1 MVLAVEIDNS
11 KINFG
16 LFDDVGNMISDFKI
30 ASETNKTSDEYVALV
45 DSILNYYKIER
56 DLVSATV
63 VCSVVPV
70 LTEVICDL
78 LKKIFINSKI
88 VMVGKGIK
96 TGFPIKIDNPSEL
109 GADLVANA
117 SAIMEIKNKENIR
130 NRAAIIVDIG
140 TVSTVFALNS
150 KNEFVGGCIMPG
162 VDMSFTALHGKTAQL
177 PNVSLVLPVK
187 IIGKNSQDSIR
198 SGVIVGTALM
208 IEGFVERF
216 SKEMSAEGNVDVFV
230 TGEYAE
236 VILPFCSCKYRHIP
250 NLTFFGMYCI
260 YKNNICD

>member
-78 LKKIFINSKI
+78 LKKIFIFYSKLSKASTGSQTERLSFVIKQNS
-88 VMVGKGIK
+88 
-96 TGFPIKIDNPSEL
+96 FY
-109 GADLVANA
+109 
-117 SAIMEIKNKENIR
+117 
-130 NRAAIIVDIG
+130 
-140 TVSTVFALNS
+140 
-150 KNEFVGGCIMPG
+150 
-162 VDMSFTALHGKTAQL
+162 
-177 PNVSLVLPVK
+177 
-187 IIGKNSQDSIR
+187 KNS
-198 SGVIVGTALM
+198 
-208 IEGFVERF
+208 
-216 SKEMSAEGNVDVFV
+216 
-230 TGEYAE
+230 
-236 VILPFCSCKYRHIP
+236 H
-250 NLTFFGMYCI
+250 
-260 YKNNICD
+260 